1 MPLDSMYGN
10 LSSGTNIWVAPVDQ
24 MTPHIEVTYLSDE
37 FDRASLSN
45 AIEAHIA
52 GATIPVGPLELQIA
66 YKLYLR
72 GQKHFED
79 AAHLYLLFRETLS
92 IDQLEEWVEQL
103 GVDEE
108 YERLKSI

>member
-1 MPLDSMYGN
+1 MDGN
-10 LSSGTNIWVAPVDQ
+10 LSSGTYIWVAPVDQ
-24 MTPHIEVTYLSDE
+24 MTPHLEVKFPAGE

-45 AIEAHIA
+45 AIDAHIA
-52 GATIPVGPLELQIA
+52 GATIPAGALELQIA

-72 GQKHFED
+72 GQQDFED
-79 AAHLYLLFRETLS
+79 AAQLYLLFRETVS
-92 IDQLEEWVEQL
+92 IDQLEGWIGQL